1 MMRGWGC
8 CWWEAPLKGTRSKL
22 PAAALVAAAAAA
34 AAAAERAQS
43 C

>member
-8 CWWEAPLKGTRSKL
+8 CWWEAALEGTWSKL
-22 PAAALVAAAAAA
+22 PAAAVAAAAAA
-34 AAAAERAQS
+34 EAAERAQS